1 MKARNQDEK
10 FELIKKKKQL
20 TSIDTLSFGLPDA
33 FRQYLYYCR
42 NLMFE
47 EKPDYKYL
55 RGLFESLMQENE
67 YEYDGQFDWTPK
79 RQTSTSG
86 YRGSSNG
93 NLQQRA
99 SMFRNWKSP
108 SKKVQDQ
115 ANAAAESAGIGKGPQ
130 GKN

>member
-55 RGLFESLMQENE
+55 RGLFDSLM
-67 YEYDGQFDWTPK
+67 
-79 RQTSTSG
+79 
-86 YRGSSNG
+86 
-93 NLQQRA
+93 
-99 SMFRNWKSP
+99 
-108 SKKVQDQ
+108 
-115 ANAAAESAGIGKGPQ
+115 
-130 GKN
+130 